1 MINAFRKL
9 FNEDFSTQK
18 YDSFLAELNK
28 DLPQPIPFRIAE
40 TPVFIDKKLGTKLI
54 AAGDKLIS
62 AIKKPDFKN
71 LTENAIPEQWRV
83 GGHEGHPHFL
93 TFDFAL
99 VKGANGQLEPK
110 LIELQGFPS
119 LYGFQT
125 KLDDTF
131 RKIYP
136 FLDDSMSVHP
146 TGLSRS
152 AYLDLLSRTITG
164 RKSVEKT
171 WLMDVDVMNQKTVV
185 DFAVTQKLLG
195 IQLTSWED
203 IHQKG
208 SQIFS
213 GEMRVERI
221 YNRLIF
227 DEITGQIQAN
237 NINLKEPLDVQWVTH
252 PNWFYRISKYLM
264 PFLSGNFMPET
275 RFLNDFQGIPSNLE
289 NYVLKPLF
297 SFAGT
302 GVKIDVAE
310 ADIDEIDDPE
320 NWILQHKVHY
330 EPFLEAATG
339 GGVKAEIRLMYL
351 WPEEDEDPTLAINL
365 ARLSRGKMIGV
376 NYNKDFDFVG
386 GTVAYFEQ

>member
-1 MINAFRKL
+1 MMNAFRSQ
-9 FNEDFSTQK
+9 FNRDFSTVK
-18 YDSFLAELNK
+18 YASFLAELNK
-28 DLPQPIPFRIAE
+28 DLPKTIPFRIAE
-40 TPVFIDKKLGTKLI
+40 TPVFINKKLGAKLI
-54 AAGDKLIS
+54 AAGDKLVS
-62 AIKKPDFKN
+62 AIKKPDFKS
-71 LTENAIPEQWRV
+71 LTENAIPKQWRV
-83 GGHEGHPHFL
+83 GGNEGHPHFL

-99 VKGANGQLEPK
+99 VKSANGELEPK

-125 KLDDTF
+125 ALDDAF
-131 RKIYP
+131 RKTYSFI
-136 FLDDSMSVHP
+136 DDSLSVHP

-164 RKSVEKT
+164 NTSAEKT
-171 WLMDVDVMNQKTVV
+171 WLMDVDVMNQKTAV
-185 DFAVTQKLLG
+185 DFFVTQKLLG
-195 IQLTSWED
+195 IQLVSWEN

-208 SQIFS
+208 SQIFY
-213 GEMRVERI
+213 GETRLDRI

-227 DEITGQIQAN
+227 DEITGQQQAN
-237 NINLKEPLDVQWVTH
+237 NIHLKDELDVQWVTH

-264 PFLSGNFMPET
+264 PFLSGDFMPET
-275 RFLNDFQGIPSNLE
+275 RFLNQFPGVPADLE

-297 SFAGT
+297 SFAGA
-302 GVKIDVAE
+302 GVKIDVKD
-310 ADIDEIDDPE
+310 ADIDEIKDPE
-320 NWILQHKVHY
+320 NWILQRKVEY
-330 EPFLEAATG
+330 EPFLDAATG

-351 WPEEDEDPTLAINL
+351 WPEEDEEPTLAINL